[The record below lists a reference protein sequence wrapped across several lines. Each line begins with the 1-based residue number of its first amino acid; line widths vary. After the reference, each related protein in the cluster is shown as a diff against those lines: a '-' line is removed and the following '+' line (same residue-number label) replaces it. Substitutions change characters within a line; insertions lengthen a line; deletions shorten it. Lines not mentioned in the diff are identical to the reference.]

1 MFIRGKVFGTVSS
14 MRSDVLS
21 QISLGFA
28 QNTNVEHIRDGV
40 LHLIFTIRSGH
51 HRNPL
56 GSTYHFY
63 NIVTGWPSAGKV
75 CILAS
80 LDWFLSSLASR
91 HKFTIV
97 RMLLHQPP
105 NL

>member
-1 MFIRGKVFGTVSS
+1 MEQYQC

-40 LHLIFTIRSGH
+40 LHLIITIRSGH

-63 NIVTGWPSAGKV
+63 DIVMGWPGAGKV
-75 CILAS
+75 CFFAS
-80 LDWFLSSLASR
+80 LDWFLGSLVSR
-91 HKFTIV
+91 HKFTIFS
-97 RMLLHQPP
+97 MLLHQPP